1 MKQAEFQSF
10 LERHQLPA
18 SYLDQAFQ
26 HFQVLID
33 DCRQRLTKSSPIVL
47 SINGCQGSGKSTLAA
62 FLQQVFENRY
72 ALKVVNISLDD
83 FYLSKAARANK
94 ARDIHPLLATR
105 GVPGTHDT
113 QLALQTIQQLLAGKA
128 VAISRFNKASD
139 DLFPQDEWD
148 RAPEQVDIII
158 LEGWCL
164 GAHPVPDTQLF
175 PAINQLET
183 EHDPDGIWRR
193 YVNAQLKTD
202 YHQLFALIDCLVML
216 KAPSFGSVFNW
227 RLEQENKLAKKLQK
241 NLQKDQKHREA
252 SGSSRQ
258 DNSGIMSM
266 QEIEHF
272 IQFFE
277 RLTRQMLEEMP
288 KRTDHCYFLD
298 EQRQIIHE
306 QHRASDSCMEN
317 PDIH

>member
-1 MKQAEFQSF
+1 MSQAEFQSF

-18 SYLDQAFQ
+18 SYLDQAFR
-26 HFQVLID
+26 HFQPVID
-33 DCRQRLTKSSPIVL
+33 DCRQRLTRSSPIVL
-47 SINGCQGSGKSTLAA
+47 GINGCQGSGKSTLAA
-62 FLQQVFENRY
+62 FLQQVFEHRY

-113 QLALQTIQQLLAGKA
+113 QLALQTMQQLLAGKA

-139 DLFPQDEWD
+139 DLFPQDAWD
-148 RAPEQVDIII
+148 ESPEQVDIII

-164 GAHPVPDTQLF
+164 GARPVPDAQLF
-175 PAINQLET
+175 PAINPLEA

-193 YVNAQLKTD
+193 YVNAQLQTD
-202 YHQLFALIDCLVML
+202 YRKLFALIDCLVML
-216 KAPSFGSVFNW
+216 KAPSFDSVFSW

-241 NLQKDQKHREA
+241 KLQKDQKHSET
-252 SGSSRQ
+252 SGSSGHN
-258 DNSGIMSM
+258 NSGIMSK

-288 KRTDHCYFLD
+288 ERADHCYFLD
-298 EQRQIIHE
+298 AQRQIIHE
-306 QHRASDSCMEN
+306 QHRASYSNTED